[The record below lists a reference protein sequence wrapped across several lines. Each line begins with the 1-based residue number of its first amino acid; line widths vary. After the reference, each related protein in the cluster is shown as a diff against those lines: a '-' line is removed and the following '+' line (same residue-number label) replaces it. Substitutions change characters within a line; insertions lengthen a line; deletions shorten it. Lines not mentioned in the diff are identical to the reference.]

1 MTRSAIIAGFA
12 KPLTSV
18 TTAAAEVTTARGE
31 CRLSRSCSSA
41 TNSNALLG
49 KNPEMSALRRTLG
62 DAGGARR
69 RSRRGFPA
77 AQSLLRSVRVLC
89 LTCCAVA
96 ILLGSLEGVLAQGD
110 GSGRGGGT
118 GGGGGQGRR
127 GVGPVPVVAVA
138 ARLADAPVYL
148 ETVGTTRALKMVTV
162 RAQVDGKL
170 ISVNFQEGQDVK
182 AGDVIAKIDPTTY
195 QAQLDQA
202 IGKKALDEAQLANAK
217 IDLARFSTLLKTKS
231 VSQQQLDTQRAL
243 VAQLEA
249 QVSVDQAQI
258 ASAQASLNFT
268 TITSPIDGR
277 TGMRLIDEGNV
288 VHASESAGIVVI
300 TQIRPIA
307 ALFTIPQQRLGE
319 VNKASARGPITIEAI
334 DSENGTLLDR
344 GRILA
349 VDNQVDPGTGTV
361 QVKAEFPNANLQLWP
376 GEFILT
382 RLFLDKLHQVL
393 VVPSAAVQRGPE
405 GAFVYVI
412 QPNNTVAARPVT
424 VKHQNETEAII
435 TSGLQL
441 GDRVAT
447 TGFAQLTDGH
457 QVTMAGS

>member
-1 MTRSAIIAGFA
+1 M
-12 KPLTSV
+12 
-18 TTAAAEVTTARGE
+18 
-31 CRLSRSCSSA
+31 
-41 TNSNALLG
+41 N
-49 KNPEMSALRRTLG
+49 LR
-62 DAGGARR
+62 
-69 RSRRGFPA
+69 
-77 AQSLLRSVRVLC
+77 RSVRVLC
-89 LTCCAVA
+89 LLCNAGA
-96 ILLGSLEGVLAQGD
+96 ILSGSLDEALAQGD

-127 GVGPVPVVAVA
+127 GDVPVPVVAVA
-138 ARLADAPVYL
+138 ARLSDAPVYL
-148 ETVGTTRALKMVTV
+148 ETVGTTRALKVVTL
-162 RAQVDGKL
+162 RPQVDGKL

-182 AGDVIAKIDPTTY
+182 CGDVIARIDPTTY

-217 IDLARFSTLLKTKS
+217 IDLARFTALVKTKS

-249 QVSVDQAQI
+249 QVSVDQGQI
-258 ASAQASLNFT
+258 ASAQASLKFT

-277 TGMRLIDEGNV
+277 TGIRLIDEGNV

-307 ALFTIPQQRLGE
+307 TLFTIPQQRLRE
-319 VNKASARGPITIEAI
+319 VNKVFARGPITIEAI
-334 DSENGTLLDR
+334 DSENGALLDR
-344 GRILA
+344 GSVLA
-349 VDNQVDPGTGTV
+349 IDNQVDQGTGTV

-424 VKHQNETEAII
+424 VTQQNETQAII
-435 TSGLQL
+435 ASGLQL

-457 QVTMAGS
+457 RVTIAVLSPSSQTNQ

>member
-1 MTRSAIIAGFA
+1 MG
-12 KPLTSV
+12 
-18 TTAAAEVTTARGE
+18 AAM
-31 CRLSRSCSSA
+31 
-41 TNSNALLG
+41 N
-49 KNPEMSALRRTLG
+49 LR
-62 DAGGARR
+62 
-69 RSRRGFPA
+69 
-77 AQSLLRSVRVLC
+77 RSVRVLWLLC
-89 LTCCAVA
+89 NAGA
-96 ILLGSLEGVLAQGD
+96 ILSGSLDGALAQGD

-127 GVGPVPVVAVA
+127 GDAPVPVVAVA
-138 ARLADAPVYL
+138 ARLSDAPVYL
-148 ETVGTTRALKMVTV
+148 ETVGTTRALKVVTL
-162 RAQVDGKL
+162 RPQVDGKL

-182 AGDVIAKIDPTTY
+182 CGDVIARIDPTTY

-217 IDLARFSTLLKTKS
+217 IDLVRFSALVKTKS

-249 QVSVDQAQI
+249 QVTVDQGQI
-258 ASAQASLNFT
+258 ASAQASLKFT

-277 TGMRLIDEGNV
+277 TGIRLIDEGNV

-307 ALFTIPQQRLGE
+307 TLFTIPQQRLRE
-319 VNKASARGPITIEAI
+319 VNKAFARGPITIEAI
-334 DSENGTLLDR
+334 DSENGALLDR
-344 GRILA
+344 GSVLA
-349 VDNQVDPGTGTV
+349 IDNQVDQGTGTV

-424 VKHQNETEAII
+424 VTQQNETQAII
-435 TSGLQL
+435 ASGLQL

-457 QVTMAGS
+457 RVTIAGS

>member
-1 MTRSAIIAGFA
+1 MNLQRSI
-12 KPLTSV
+12 
-18 TTAAAEVTTARGE
+18 
-31 CRLSRSCSSA
+31 
-41 TNSNALLG
+41 
-49 KNPEMSALRRTLG
+49 
-62 DAGGARR
+62 
-69 RSRRGFPA
+69 
-77 AQSLLRSVRVLC
+77 RVLC
-89 LTCCAVA
+89 LLCCAGA
-96 ILLGSLEGVLAQGD
+96 ILLGCLEGALAQGD

-127 GVGPVPVVAVA
+127 GNAPVPVIAVA
-138 ARLADAPVYL
+138 ARLSDAPVYL
-148 ETVGTTRALKMVTV
+148 ETVGTTRALKVVTV
-162 RAQVDGKL
+162 RPQVDGKL
-170 ISVNFQEGQDVK
+170 ISINFQEGQDVK
-182 AGDVIAKIDPTTY
+182 GGDVIAKIDPTTY

-217 IDLARFSTLLKTKS
+217 IDLARFSALVKTKS
-231 VSQQQLDTQRAL
+231 VSAQQLDTQRAL

-249 QVSVDQAQI
+249 QVTIDQAQI
-258 ASAQASLNFT
+258 DNAQASLKFT

-277 TGMRLIDEGNV
+277 TGIRLIDEGNV

-319 VNKASARGPITIEAI
+319 VNKHFARGPITIEAI

-344 GRILA
+344 GSVLA
-349 VDNQVDPGTGTV
+349 IDNQVDQGTGTV

-382 RLFLDKLHQVL
+382 RLYLDKLHQVL

-412 QPNNTVAARPVT
+412 RPNNTVAARAVT
-424 VKHQNETEAII
+424 VTQQNETQAII
-435 TSGLQL
+435 ASGLQL

-447 TGFAQLTDGH
+447 TGFSQLTDGH
-457 QVTMAGS
+457 RVTIAGS